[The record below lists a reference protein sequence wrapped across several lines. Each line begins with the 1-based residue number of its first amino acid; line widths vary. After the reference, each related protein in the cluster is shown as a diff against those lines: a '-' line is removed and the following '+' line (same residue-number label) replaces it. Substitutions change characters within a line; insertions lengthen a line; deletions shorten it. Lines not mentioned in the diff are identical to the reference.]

1 MWDVVSSVVEK
12 ITTEVASKIKELN
25 GGNTVSACFVVG
37 GGGKVHGFTENLA
50 KELDL
55 PEERVALRGEEVL
68 GEVTFQQPDIKKDP
82 LLVTPIGICLNYYE
96 QRNNFIMVRFNGER
110 LKLYDN
116 NRLTIVDAA
125 LQAGF
130 PNDQLFPKRGV
141 PINFTVNGASRIAR
155 GEAGEAAIVTM
166 NGQHANINTPLE
178 PNSEITI
185 EPSTAGDDA
194 VYTIGQLEEYRSS
207 TIKFIVNGH
216 EVTCP
221 KFVQVN
227 GSLEPETYHIKEGD
241 AIEMRNFYTVEQ
253 VAEFMDVALEPDEDI
268 YVNNAPATFDTLVYE
283 NFSIN
288 WKDDPY
294 GVARRDDNIYTVTE
308 ENDGSE
314 DEAEA
319 VENEEI
325 SDETTESKAA
335 GSDETSES
343 KETGSDGKSESKET
357 GSDGKSESKE
367 TESDGISENMT
378 AESDETAENESTSEN
393 KTAEDTTKTEETSNM
408 YTPSSFTK
416 QDGKSMVVTVNG
428 EPVELIGKEAY
439 IFVDIFNRIT
449 FDLNAGKGRA
459 IATIINGRDA
469 QFTEELHDGDKI
481 ELYWKEN

>member
-1 MWDVVSSVVEK
+1 
-12 ITTEVASKIKELN
+12 
-25 GGNTVSACFVVG
+25 
-37 GGGKVHGFTENLA
+37 
-50 KELDL
+50 
-55 PEERVALRGEEVL
+55 
-68 GEVTFQQPDIKKDP
+68 
-82 LLVTPIGICLNYYE
+82 
-96 QRNNFIMVRFNGER
+96 
-110 LKLYDN
+110 
-116 NRLTIVDAA
+116 
-125 LQAGF
+125 
-130 PNDQLFPKRGV
+130 
-141 PINFTVNGASRIAR
+141 
-155 GEAGEAAIVTM
+155 M
-166 NGQHANINTPLE
+166 NGQNANINTPLE

-335 GSDETSES
+335 GSNETSES
-343 KETGSDGKSESKET
+343 KETG
-357 GSDGKSESKE
+357 
-367 TESDGISENMT
+367 
-378 AESDETAENESTSEN
+378 
-393 KTAEDTTKTEETSNM
+393 
-408 YTPSSFTK
+408 
-416 QDGKSMVVTVNG
+416 
-428 EPVELIGKEAY
+428 
-439 IFVDIFNRIT
+439 
-449 FDLNAGKGRA
+449 
-459 IATIINGRDA
+459 
-469 QFTEELHDGDKI
+469 
-481 ELYWKEN
+481 

>member
-1 MWDVVSSVVEK
+1 
-12 ITTEVASKIKELN
+12 
-25 GGNTVSACFVVG
+25 
-37 GGGKVHGFTENLA
+37 
-50 KELDL
+50 
-55 PEERVALRGEEVL
+55 
-68 GEVTFQQPDIKKDP
+68 
-82 LLVTPIGICLNYYE
+82 
-96 QRNNFIMVRFNGER
+96 
-110 LKLYDN
+110 
-116 NRLTIVDAA
+116 
-125 LQAGF
+125 
-130 PNDQLFPKRGV
+130 
-141 PINFTVNGASRIAR
+141 
-155 GEAGEAAIVTM
+155 
-166 NGQHANINTPLE
+166 
-178 PNSEITI
+178 
-185 EPSTAGDDA
+185 
-194 VYTIGQLEEYRSS
+194 
-207 TIKFIVNGH
+207 
-216 EVTCP
+216 
-221 KFVQVN
+221 
-227 GSLEPETYHIKEGD
+227 
-241 AIEMRNFYTVEQ
+241 MRNFYTVEQ

-343 KETGSDGKSESKET
+343 KETGSDGKSESEET
-357 GSDGKSESKE
+357 GSDGKSQSKE
-367 TESDGISENMT
+367 TESDGTSENMT
-378 AESDETAENESTSEN
+378 AESDETAENESISEN